1 MKDKTLVELIEDI
14 LEASSQYED
23 TLDEAHILI
32 LNDRAS
38 VLSERMGCSNVAAIC
53 FAFILFE
60 AAWGRMPTRS
70 DIMKFLPPS
79 TSIVERLEGVW
90 ELLNK
95 KLILVYKPMKNP
107 RRHFYIDQDV
117 AEKVVANR
125 VPTTTHQSLFPIE
138 EYRQVRINATS
149 GQNDYEILLDGKVV
163 GFIMM
168 SADNCTYEVYWLG
181 LLVHSS
187 DEFSGIV
194 EWLNEAYDNGT
205 LKPSQI

>member
-1 MKDKTLVELIEDI
+1 
-14 LEASSQYED
+14 
-23 TLDEAHILI
+23 
-32 LNDRAS
+32 
-38 VLSERMGCSNVAAIC
+38 MGCSNVAAIC

-107 RRHFYIDQDV
+107 IRHFYIDQDV